1 VYHFD
6 LVRLEQAF
14 EATRRAVQEG
24 IAPCAVLAV
33 ISGQELI
40 RVETFSAPN
49 GPQIQPNARFL
60 LASITKPIFA
70 LAVMHLVE
78 RGLLSLAAPVSAY
91 LPEFQGHSKANL
103 TAWHLLT
110 HTSGLP
116 EIDWATTLNAYPNHA
131 VSFQV
136 ACTAPLSFAPG
147 ERIAYSTL
155 SFFVLGELISRL
167 SGQSYRVY
175 LEEHVL
181 KPLGMFDTGFDP
193 RDKAIDMVP
202 VQGITAD
209 SNRNAR
215 DATDFFIS
223 LAMPGAGLW
232 STSSDLVRFMQAHL
246 RHENILTPHTQAWM
260 TRDHTMALS
269 TLEGDARHYGLAW
282 RKSPLSGRWP
292 GSPQVYEHDGAT
304 GSLLWV
310 DPEYDIG
317 VLYLT
322 SSFGADPRVSQHA
335 LNAVYGA
342 LKAS

>member
-1 VYHFD
+1 M
-6 LVRLEQAF
+6 LRLEQAF
-14 EATRRAVQEG
+14 EATRHAVQKG

-33 ISGQELI
+33 TSGQNLI
-40 RVETFSAPN
+40 RTETVSAPN
-49 GPQIQPNARFL
+49 ESQIQPNARFL

-78 RGLLSLAAPVSAY
+78 RGLLSLAVPVSSY
-91 LPEFQGHSKANL
+91 LPEFQGHGKENI

-136 ACTAPLSFAPG
+136 ACATPLSFAPG
-147 ERIAYSTL
+147 ERVGYSTL
-155 SFFVLGELISRL
+155 SFFVLGELVSRL
-167 SGQSYRVY
+167 SGQPYSAY

-181 KPLGMFDTGFDP
+181 QPLGMFDTGFDP
-193 RDKAIDMVP
+193 RDKATDMVP
-202 VQGITAD
+202 VQGIAAD
-209 SNRNAR
+209 STQNAR

-246 RHENILTPHTQAWM
+246 RQENILTPHTQAWM

-269 TLEGDARHYGLAW
+269 TLEGEARHYGLAW

-292 GSPQVYEHDGAT
+292 GSPQAYEHDGAT
-304 GSLLWV
+304 GSLLWI
-310 DPEYDIG
+310 DPQYDIG
-317 VLYLT
+317 VVYLT
-322 SSFGADPRVSQHA
+322 SSFGADPRVAQHA

-342 LKAS
+342 LKKS